1 MTLSPNRKF
10 RSRLGRKTASKKA
23 ISRLLRMES
32 LERRELMASD
42 VSPFHNTLAP
52 ADVDGD
58 FQISPL
64 DALNVIN
71 AINSQG
77 TGSLSNR
84 ATPNNRKGMIDVDG
98 DNILSPLDALGVI
111 NSVNRGEGVGE
122 LVEVK
127 YQFFALNAD
136 GTVGANLDP
145 NPNDTVSEASVST
158 GQKFVVRTLMTD
170 LRSTNASGVFSA
182 YEDFNYTNADGTP
195 AEKIEL
201 QWSEYNGLKFTLTPA
216 VPGGPLGLLSGNFK
230 IRYGS
235 DVTASIAIANRT
247 NGTVNPTTTAR
258 NIQTAI
264 EALPGIGVGNVVVSV
279 NTIDPS
285 PGHNFDI
292 YFRNSKART
301 NIPDATL
308 EAVNLTVSSGTVTQS
323 ISSQASPDPTDS
335 VVARGAFNYAPVIPA
350 PPNNPDDPISPQI
363 TRYGNGP
370 AGYLDNAAVSS
381 GKRTIRLMGGF
392 ADTLSYNGTPTYQTV
407 IMDTAFVAT
416 VPGKVNLLGSVTIL
430 PDQGTSG
437 DKVGIALYGA
447 TNAYLQS
454 SQVLMVPASITI
466 NDRLTATPDS
476 FTIAEDAAQTS
487 FNVVANDVDK
497 FGTARGIVSV
507 TQPTVGGT
515 VAIGTGTNPQN
526 ILFTPAKDYFGPVV
540 FTYTIRN
547 NVTPTPDQ
555 ATGTVTINVTPVNDA
570 PVVIG
575 TNFSVSEDPASTF
588 FLPASV
594 FSPGPANESDQTVT
608 FTSIVTAPTS
618 GTATILGDGTLQYSP
633 ATDFFGTVTLVVRG
647 TDNGSP
653 ALSTNATLT
662 IAVTAVNDAPR
673 IVGTSFSVAEDPASP
688 LVIPVNQLFTPGPA
702 NESSQTV
709 TLAISSGPTI
719 VSGPAAGA
727 GTASIQPGGALQF
740 SPAKDF
746 FGTVTLVL
754 VGTDNGSPALSTTST
769 ITITVN
775 SVNDAPIAVAD
786 TGNARFVAIGLPS
799 IQSSLDV
806 MRNDSP
812 GPFEEPPVDF
822 IRIVPFTT
830 STTALGGT
838 VTLNEDRTRVLYTP
852 PAEKFTQVDSF
863 DYTIVD
869 SFGLKAS
876 AKAEVFLAPPQLPYA
891 IDDNFV
897 GEEDSVNNPFSIDV
911 LSNDLFNTGFTKS
924 LVGITTQPG
933 ADQGT
938 ASVASDKVVYTAPQ
952 DYNGTTSVVYQMTD
966 SKDIT
971 KTSLGTVFIRI
982 TEVNDAPIAVNQIYA
997 GQEDTTTLIAGP
1009 TITTNLSRGAPN
1021 EANQTLTVTEATLLT
1036 SGAGTVTLTPNG
1048 DVQFVPTK
1056 DYFGDVLVRYT
1067 VRDNGTTNGVL
1078 DPKTGTATL
1087 TISVVPVNDF
1097 PVTVN
1102 KTLPTG
1108 ESVTREDEQFT
1119 FSTDAVIK
1127 GDLPGPSNENN
1138 QTVTFVNLTGPVT
1151 TSRGGTITQSGNLLT
1166 YVPAKDFNGADT
1178 FTYQVTDNGDPA
1190 LKSTGTVTILVSE
1203 VNDPPI
1209 ADDVSGNA
1217 FAGVTTVIDLKDKLA
1232 AMSRGAANENGQ
1244 TLTIVSVTPIQPF
1257 VGTLTLNPN
1266 GTSVTYTAPLDTDTT
1281 VNFDFVVRDNGTT
1294 VGQLDPLQ
1302 DTGRYALRV
1311 LPFIPSSIKGRL
1323 YIDDNNNGSIDTN
1336 GNGKQTELPVGG
1348 VEVTLSYADPT
1359 NPAKFIT
1366 TTEMTEADGSYDFE
1380 LLPPGTYTVSYVNPV
1395 SMIDSTNTVRSRTV
1409 TIDPPGDKNLVFD
1422 FPVLGINPSYG
1433 SSIEYLAS
1441 SFYLKDATLR
1451 SRGMYAIVN
1460 PTGYTEWTSKKDG
1473 FEGDLFHEVVL
1484 SNDGSRAYLTA
1495 VRGEDQVFTATLIE
1509 KKQYIRI
1516 PAGNGNQLVRILA
1529 SSSDLVW
1536 TPVNIQTPPITAKGY
1551 LVSVDQ
1557 FFEQE
1562 GWM

>member
-23 ISRLLRMES
+23 LSRLLRMES

-77 TGSLSNR
+77 TGSLNNR
-84 ATPNNRKGMIDVDG
+84 ATPTNRKGMIDVDG

-127 YQFFALNAD
+127 YQFYALNAD

-182 YEDFNYTNADGTP
+182 YADFNYDNADSTS

-216 VPGGPLGLLSGNFK
+216 VPGGPLGLLSGNFR

-235 DVTASIAIANRT
+235 DVTGSIAIANRA

-258 NIQTAI
+258 NIQQAI
-264 EALPGIGVGNVVVSV
+264 EAIPSIGVGNVVVSV

-292 YFRNSKART
+292 YFRNAKART
-301 NIPDATL
+301 NIADATL
-308 EAVNLTVSSGTVTQS
+308 ESVNLTVSSGTVTQS
-323 ISSQASPDPTDS
+323 ISSQANPDPTDS

-370 AGYLDNAAVSS
+370 AGNLDNSAVSS

-392 ADTLSYNGTPTYQTV
+392 ADTLSYNGTPTYQSV
-407 IMDTAFVAT
+407 IMDTAFVAA
-416 VPGKVNLLGSVTIL
+416 VPGVVNLLGSVTVL
-430 PDQGTSG
+430 PDQGSSG

-447 TNAYLQS
+447 TNAYLLGE
-454 SQVLMVPASITI
+454 QVLMVPATITI

-476 FTIAEDAAQTS
+476 FSVLEDAAQSS
-487 FNVVANDVDK
+487 FNVVANDVDR

-575 TNFSVSEDPASTF
+575 TNFSVAEDAASPLII
-588 FLPASV
+588 LPSSV
-594 FSPGPANESDQTVT
+594 FSPGPANESDQIVT
-608 FTSIVTAPTS
+608 FSNVVTAPTS

-633 ATDFFGTVTLVVRG
+633 ATDFFGPVTLVVRG

-653 ALSTNATLT
+653 AQSTNATLT
-662 IAVTAVNDAPR
+662 ITVTPVNDAPR

-688 LVIPVNQLFTPGPA
+688 LVIPVSQLFTPGPA

-709 TLAISSGPTI
+709 TLAITG
-719 VSGPAAGA
+719 AATS
-727 GTASIQPGGALQF
+727 GTALILPSGALQF
-740 SPAKDF
+740 SPATNF
-746 FGTVTLVL
+746 FGIVNLVVT
-754 VGTDNGSPALSTTST
+754 GTDNGSPALSTTST
-769 ITITVN
+769 ITITVT

-786 TGNARFVAIGLPS
+786 TGNVRFVAIGLPS

-822 IRIVPFTT
+822 IRIVPFTN
-830 STTALGGT
+830 STTALGGSVT
-838 VTLNEDRTRVLYTP
+838 VNEDRTRVLYTP

-869 SFGLKAS
+869 SFGLRAS
-876 AKAEVFLAPPQLPYA
+876 ARAEVFLAPPQLPYA

-897 GEEDSVNNPFSIDV
+897 GSEDSVDNPFSIDV
-911 LSNDLFNTGFTKS
+911 LTNDLFNEGFTKS
-924 LVGITTQPG
+924 LVAINTQPG
-933 ADQGT
+933 TDQGT
-938 ASVASDKVVYTAPQ
+938 GSIAGSNVVYTAPQ
-952 DYNGTTSVVYQMTD
+952 DYNGTTSIVYQMTD
-966 SKDIT
+966 SKDNT

-982 TEVNDAPIAVNQIYA
+982 TEVNDAPIAVNQNYS
-997 GQEDTTTLIAGP
+997 GEEDKTTNILGS
-1009 TITTNLSRGAPN
+1009 TITVNLSRGAAN

-1036 SGAGTVTLTPNG
+1036 SGAGTVTRATNG
-1048 DVQFVPTK
+1048 DISFEPTK
-1056 DYFGDVLVRYT
+1056 DFFGDVLVRYT

-1078 DPKTGTATL
+1078 DAKTGTATL
-1087 TISVVPVNDF
+1087 TISVLPVNDA
-1097 PVTVN
+1097 PITVN

-1119 FSTDAVIK
+1119 FSTAAVIA
-1127 GDLPGPSNENN
+1127 GDLPGPSNESD
-1138 QTVTFVNLTGPVT
+1138 QTVTFVDLTGPVT
-1151 TSRGGTITQSGNLLT
+1151 TTRGGTITQSGNLLT

-1178 FTYQVTDNGDPA
+1178 FTYQVTDNGNPA
-1190 LKSTGTVTILVSE
+1190 LRSTGTVTILVSE
-1203 VNDPPI
+1203 VNDPPV
-1209 ADDVSGNA
+1209 ANDVSGNA
-1217 FAGVTTVIDLKDKLA
+1217 FAGVTTVIDLRDQLA
-1232 AMSRGAANENGQ
+1232 AMSRGAANESGQ
-1244 TLTIVSVTPIQPF
+1244 TLTIISVTPIQPF

-1266 GTSVTYTAPLDTDTT
+1266 GTSVTYSAPLDTDTS
-1281 VNFDFVVRDNGTT
+1281 VSFDFVVRDNGTT
-1294 VGQLDPLQ
+1294 VGQPDPLQ

-1323 YIDDNNNGSIDTN
+1323 YIDDNNNGSIDNN

-1348 VEVTLSYADPT
+1348 VEVTLSYPDPT
-1359 NPAKFIT
+1359 NPASLISV
-1366 TTEMTEADGSYDFE
+1366 TEMTEADGSYDFE

-1395 SMIDSTNTVRSRTV
+1395 SMIDSTNAVRSRTV
-1409 TIDPPGDKNLVFD
+1409 TINPPGDQNLVFD

-1460 PTGYTEWTSKKDG
+1460 PTGYTEWTSKKEG

-1495 VRGEDQVFTATLIE
+1495 VRGENQVFTATLIE
-1509 KKQYIRI
+1509 KKQFLRI

-1562 GWM
+1562 NWM